1 MKLLV
6 AGGAGF
12 IGSHM
17 VKMLRQAGHEAVVY
31 DNLSRGHRHAVLGA
45 ELVVGD
51 LGDARRLDAL
61 FAARRFDAVMHF
73 ASLSQVGESVSDP
86 AKYYCNN
93 VAGTAVLLEAMT
105 RHGIARLVYSS
116 SAAVYG
122 EPAYLP
128 IDERHPARPVNG
140 YGHSK
145 WMVEKLLADYGR
157 THGLRYACLRYFN
170 AAGVDPGGALGECH
184 SPETHLIPLALEAA
198 SGCRPCVNVF
208 GADYDTPDGTCVRD
222 YVHVADLCRAHLLA
236 LERLCDR
243 AAGGAFNLGNGTGF
257 SVREVVEAV
266 MRVTSRSVKTTEA
279 DRRPGDPARLVADA
293 RLARS
298 ELAWSPRYPDLDTM
312 IAHAWAWE
320 RKGRCV
326 APV

>member
-1 MKLLV
+1 MRVLV
-6 AGGAGF
+6 ARGAGF

-17 VKMLRQAGHEAVVY
+17 TQMLRESGHEAVVY

-51 LGDARRLDAL
+51 IADSRLLDAL
-61 FAARRFDAVMHF
+61 LAARRFDAVMHF

-86 AKYYCNN
+86 GSYSRNN
-93 VAGTAVLLEAMT
+93 VGGTAVLLEAMM
-105 RHGIARLVYSS
+105 RHGVARLVYSS
-116 SAAVYG
+116 SAAVFG
-122 EPAYLP
+122 EPACLP
-128 IDERHPARPVNG
+128 IDERHPLRPANP

-145 WMVEKLLADYGR
+145 WVVEKLLADYGR
-157 THGLRYACLRYFN
+157 VQGLSYACLRYFN
-170 AAGVDPGGALGECH
+170 AAGADPDGTLGESH
-184 SPETHLIPLALEAA
+184 GPETHLIPLALQAA
-198 SGCRPCVNVF
+198 SGRRPCVNVF
-208 GADYDTPDGTCVRD
+208 GTDYDTPDGTCVRD
-222 YVHVADLCRAHLLA
+222 YVHVTDLCRAHLLA
-236 LERLCDR
+236 LERLCDG
-243 AAGGAFNLGNGTGF
+243 AASGAFNLGNGIGF
-257 SVREVVEAV
+257 SVRDVVEAV
-266 MRVTSRSVKTTEA
+266 MRVTGRPVKTAEA

-293 RLARS
+293 GLARS

>member
-1 MKLLV
+1 MRVLV

-17 VKMLRQAGHEAVVY
+17 TQMLRVSGHEAVVY

-51 LGDARRLDAL
+51 LADSRRLDAL

-73 ASLSQVGESVSDP
+73 ASFSEVAESVSDP
-86 AKYYCNN
+86 GKYYRNN
-93 VAGTAVLLEAMT
+93 AGGTAMLLEAMM
-105 RHGIARLVYSS
+105 RHGVARLVYSS
-116 SAAVYG
+116 SAAVFG

-128 IDERHPARPVNG
+128 LDERHPARPVNA

-145 WMVEKLLADYGR
+145 WMAEKLLADYGR
-157 THGLRYACLRYFN
+157 AHGLRYACLRYFN
-170 AAGVDPGGALGECH
+170 AAGADPGGALGESH
-184 SPETHLIPLALEAA
+184 GPETHLIPLALQAA
-198 SGCRPCVNVF
+198 SGRRPCVNVF

-222 YVHVADLCRAHLLA
+222 YVHVADLCLAHLLA
-236 LERLCDR
+236 LERLCD
-243 AAGGAFNLGNGTGF
+243 GGPSGAFNLGNGNGF
-257 SVREVVEAV
+257 SVRDVVDAV
-266 MRVTSRSVKTTEA
+266 ARVTGRPVRVAETG
-279 DRRPGDPARLVADA
+279 RRRGDPARLVADA

-298 ELAWSPRYPDLDTM
+298 ELAWSPRYPDLDAM